1 MSQVVNHLLF
11 HKAMVGI
18 DVDRVDQYIEIA
30 NGASSAAEVSTI
42 EDPFTR
48 SVTLL
53 FMLVKEHGLD
63 PWSLDMK
70 HLIMEYQKYAL
81 KDDDLDLPLAGSV
94 LGWAWDVLKMRASG
108 AIYATEPI
116 PEPQPDWVDF
126 DFGWEPTYA
135 EQLEDSIEPPIEES
149 VLFRG
154 ERRVTLME
162 LVGALED
169 ARNVENERK
178 ARLVRRKQ
186 LKEARESVLS
196 EVADRLSDRLHLD
209 DPTQYKEK
217 VWQKINEFNGKPIP
231 IGDLLDRPE
240 KASVV
245 RTFVG
250 SLFLAREGRIDII
263 QKDLESH
270 NIYVKN
276 LENAG

>member
-94 LGWAWDVLKMRASG
+94 LGWAWDVLKMRA
-108 AIYATEPI
+108 
-116 PEPQPDWVDF
+116 
-126 DFGWEPTYA
+126 
-135 EQLEDSIEPPIEES
+135 
-149 VLFRG
+149 
-154 ERRVTLME
+154 
-162 LVGALED
+162 
-169 ARNVENERK
+169 N
-178 ARLVRRKQ
+178 
-186 LKEARESVLS
+186 
-196 EVADRLSDRLHLD
+196 
-209 DPTQYKEK
+209 
-217 VWQKINEFNGKPIP
+217 
-231 IGDLLDRPE
+231 
-240 KASVV
+240 
-245 RTFVG
+245 
-250 SLFLAREGRIDII
+250 
-263 QKDLESH
+263 
-270 NIYVKN
+270 
-276 LENAG
+276 